1 MKARIFSILQ
11 RIGRSFMLPIAV
23 LPIAGLF
30 LGIGS
35 SLTNETT
42 ISSLHLEG
50 ILGQG
55 TFLNNFLIIL
65 TKIGS
70 GIFNNLPLIFA
81 AAVALGMAKKAKE
94 VAALSAII
102 AFFVMHT
109 TINGLLTLNGM
120 ILENQIINSNVLDGT
135 ITSVCG
141 IMSLEMGVFGGII
154 VGLGVSFLHNRFYEI
169 EFPSILSFFERERF
183 IPIISTITFLFVG
196 ILMFYVWPFVQNSIY
211 TLGKLIA
218 TSGYFGTFVYG
229 IIKRLLIP
237 FGLHHVF
244 YLPFWQTAIGGS
256 MVVNGV
262 LVNGGQNIFF
272 AQLADPNVVHFSS
285 EATKY
290 FTGEFI
296 FMIFGLPGA
305 ALAMYHTAKSEAK
318 KTVGSLLLSATLTSV
333 LTGITEPIEF
343 SFLFAAPLLF
353 GIHVVLAGSAY
364 MLAHVFNITIGLT
377 FSGGLI
383 DFIIFGVLQ
392 GNSKTNW
399 ILIIPIGLI
408 YFFIYYFVFK
418 YFIKKY
424 DLKTPGRDDNNKLS
438 IFNKLKK
445 DINDPNNGIKIDRQA
460 QLIVRGLGGR
470 DNFSD
475 IDCCITRLRA
485 TIVDNQR
492 LNEGLLKQSG
502 AAAIVVQGKGIQI
515 IYGPKASSIKTKL
528 DEYLLNVPA
537 QLDDYQQEVVH
548 NRSCI
553 ELGSV
558 VDGET
563 MPIEESCDQM
573 FSHKLLGDGIMI
585 KPYHGLIVSPCDAVV
600 TMIYPTKHA
609 IGLKMDNGCELL
621 LHFGIDTVKL
631 NGAGFEVLVKVN
643 QRIKKG
649 DLLWNA
655 DIEYIKSNSTSENIL
670 LVITKIEDNYRI
682 EKEYGK
688 IKRGMTVL
696 KIRS

>member
-30 LGIGS
+30 SGIGS

-50 ILGQG
+50 ILGKG
-55 TFLNNFLIIL
+55 TFFNDFLIIL
-65 TKIGS
+65 TKVGS

-94 VAALSAII
+94 VAVLSAVI

-109 TINGLLTLNGM
+109 TINGMLTSNGM
-120 ILENQIINSNVLDGT
+120 ILENQIIDSTVLDGT

-141 IMSLEMGVFGGII
+141 ILSLEMGVFGGII

-169 EFPSILSFFERERF
+169 EFPSVLSFFEGERF

-196 ILMFYVWPFVQNSIY
+196 ILMFYIWPFIQNSIY
-211 TLGKLIA
+211 TLGRLIS
-218 TSGYFGTFVYG
+218 TSGYFGTFVFG
-229 IIKRLLIP
+229 VIKRLLVP

-262 LVNGGQNIFF
+262 LVHGGQNIFF
-272 AQLADPNVVHFSS
+272 AQLADPNIVHFSS

-305 ALAMYHTAKSEAK
+305 ALAMYHSARPENK
-318 KTVGSLLLSATLTSV
+318 KTVGSLLLSASLTSI

-353 GIHVVLAGSAY
+353 GVQVVLAGSAY
-364 MLAHVFNITIGLT
+364 MIAHIFNIAVGLT

-383 DFIIFGVLQ
+383 DFITFGVLQ

-399 ILIIPIGLI
+399 VLIIPIGII
-408 YFFIYYFVFK
+408 YFFAYYFIFK

-438 IFNKLKK
+438 IFKK
-445 DINDPNNGIKIDRQA
+445 YKIGINSSINDIKIDKQS

-485 TIVDNQR
+485 TIVDSER

-528 DEYLLNVPA
+528 DEYLLNVPTEF
-537 QLDDYQQEVVH
+537 DDYQQEMVY

-553 ELGSV
+553 ELGNV
-558 VDGET
+558 VDGEVL
-563 MPIEESCDQM
+563 PIEESCDQM

-585 KPYHGLIVSPCDAVV
+585 KPYHGLIVSPCDGVV

-609 IGLKMDNGCELL
+609 IGLKLDNGCELL
-621 LHFGIDTVKL
+621 LHFGTDTVKL
-631 NGAGFEVLVKVN
+631 NGAGFEVLVKLN

-655 DIEYIKSNSTSENIL
+655 DIEYIRSNSTSENIL
-670 LVITKIEDNYRI
+670 LVITKIEDNYKV
-682 EKEYGK
+682 EKKYGE
-688 IKRGMTVL
+688 IKRGVTVL
-696 KIRS
+696 KISC